1 MPWRN
6 GGGTTTELLVEPGA
20 SGREGL
26 GGREGANERFLYRLS
41 IADVACDGPFSRFE
55 GYDRHIML
63 LSGRGM
69 TLDAG
74 PHGRIDLTTPLEP
87 RSFSGDWDV
96 NGVLVG
102 GAVRD
107 FNLIVDRSRAR
118 ASLSVRRLVAEAEV
132 VAVPS
137 GSTCIVHVLEGMLT
151 DASTHETL
159 VLDATHELV
168 PHGAACVALALIT
181 PLRTHEREGAAADEQ
196 S

>member
-74 PHGRIDLTTPLEP
+74 PHGRVDLTTPLEP

-118 ASLSVRRLVAEAEV
+118 ASLSVRRIVNAERVV
-132 VAVPS
+132 VAP
-137 GSTCIVHVLEGMLT
+137 GSTCIVHVLEGML
-151 DASTHETL
+151 DEASTHETL
-159 VLDATHELV
+159 VLDSSHELA
-168 PHGAACVALALIT
+168 PRGNACVALAVVS
-181 PLRTHEREGAAADEQ
+181 PL
-196 S
+196 